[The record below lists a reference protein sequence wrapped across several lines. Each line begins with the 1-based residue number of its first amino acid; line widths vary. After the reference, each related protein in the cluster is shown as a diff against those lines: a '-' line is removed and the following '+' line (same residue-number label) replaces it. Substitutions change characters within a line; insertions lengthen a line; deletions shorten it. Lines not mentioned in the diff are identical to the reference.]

1 MYLIKLTCVLFILVI
16 TNTSYAIDNI
26 KMHKP
31 ILGED
36 KRSLYKD
43 EVIQRALAISESNF
57 GPFTLEFIN
66 IDMTTMRALH
76 SLKVDKMINVF
87 IAAASTEW
95 DRVATPIRIP
105 IRFGQLSYR
114 LLLIN
119 KSNLEKFALV
129 NSFDDFK
136 NLIAGLQQGWT
147 INNILHKSNIE
158 TVIGNNF
165 EGLFLM
171 LNKNRFD
178 YFPRAIYEA
187 YNELDDRINTLEN
200 IVVEPTLALYIPMVS
215 YIYVST
221 DELTI
226 IKRLEYGLQ
235 TMLENGELKNL
246 FNKYYKEDVERA
258 NLKDRKI
265 IIINNPYFDEQG
277 LVENKLLPIP
287 VTIQDAGFSGN

>member
-1 MYLIKLTCVLFILVI
+1 MHLIKLICVLFILAI
-16 TNTSYAIDNI
+16 MNTSYAIDNI

-31 ILGED
+31 ILRED
-36 KRSLYKD
+36 KRSLHKD
-43 EVIQRALAISESNF
+43 EVIQRALEISESNF

-66 IDMTTMRALH
+66 VDMTTIRALH

-95 DRVATPIRIP
+95 NRVATPIRIP

-129 NSFDDFK
+129 NSFDDLK
-136 NLIAGLQQGWT
+136 NLTAGVQQGWT
-147 INNILHKSNIE
+147 INSLLHKSNIE
-158 TVIGNNF
+158 TVIGSNF

-187 YNELDDRINTLEN
+187 YNELDDRISTLEN
-200 IVVEPTLALYIPMVS
+200 IMVEPTLALYIPMVS
-215 YIYVST
+215 YIYVLT

-226 IKRLEYGLQ
+226 IKRFEYGLQ
-235 TMLENGELKNL
+235 MMLENGELKDL
-246 FNKYYKEDVERA
+246 FNKYYKEDIDRA

-265 IIINNPYFDEQG
+265 IIINNPYFDEQA
-277 LVENKLLPIP
+277 LVEKKLLPIP
-287 VTIQDAGFSGN
+287 SQ